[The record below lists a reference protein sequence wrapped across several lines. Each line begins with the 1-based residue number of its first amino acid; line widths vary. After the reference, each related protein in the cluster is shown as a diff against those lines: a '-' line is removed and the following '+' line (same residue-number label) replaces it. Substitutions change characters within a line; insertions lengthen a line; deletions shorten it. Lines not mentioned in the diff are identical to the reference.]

1 MENDKFWN
9 YILIFLLAILIALQF
24 YWVFF
29 KIPIKNRIPKAIL
42 NLALWLSIVILIFP
56 PSWQI
61 KESNKHIGIVSEN
74 LPQFFLEK
82 IKDRLKIDALV
93 SKKEFAQ
100 TEKAIQNSTKKITLI
115 GNDFSQEF
123 LSNLI
128 GKNLSYEPYQ
138 EPNFPIDLDW
148 KAILRQNENQEILG
162 KIELKKDQILKVKFG
177 NTTLDSIKLQKG
189 KSKFKLSFPSFSVGQ
204 TTVELFLNESL
215 IQKINYY
222 SRKPKPRKIVMLL
235 ENPDFESKTLA
246 DWLAK
251 NGNTVEVITE
261 LTKNTIQK
269 IDLNKDLT
277 SEDFD
282 ILISSPKYAVSAIA
296 KEAIAKNKSL
306 LFINFSDP
314 NSQIQKINKTLG
326 TVFTTKRISNESEIK
341 LINEI
346 SAFPYQFEKNISQ
359 KQLLQLPIIVNHNH
373 IGISLLNETYPLA
386 LSGDS
391 LNYRKI
397 WGGILR
403 MLIPIEKENL
413 TLNAPVFIDQKI
425 DFYINNFENPI
436 NKIAISGDTI
446 SLSNAPLNMYSKNGS
461 YIFRKN
467 GWQPFLDSL
476 AIYVEEKPI
485 PFQNI
490 NQILDFVKQ
499 NKITFQTINQNM
511 MYRLPTWFIFGLI
524 ISILAL
530 LWIEP
535 KINT

>member
-42 NLALWLSIVILIFP
+42 NLALWLSIVILTFP

-61 KESNKHIGIVSEN
+61 KESNHLGIVSEN
-74 LPQFFLEK
+74 LPQFFLDK
-82 IKDRLKIDALV
+82 IKDRLKIDVLV

-100 TEKAIQNSTKKITLI
+100 TQKAIQNSTKKITLI

-123 LSNLI
+123 LSNLT

-148 KAILRQNENQEILG
+148 KAIVRQNENQEILG
-162 KIELKKDQILKVKFG
+162 KIELKKDQILKVRFG

-222 SRKPKPRKIVMLL
+222 SRKSKPQKIVMLL

-282 ILISSPKYAVSAIA
+282 ILIASPKYAVSAIA
-296 KEAIAKNKSL
+296 KEAISKNKSL
-306 LFINFSDP
+306 FFINFSDP
-314 NSQIQKINKTLG
+314 NTQIQKINKTLG
-326 TVFTTKRISNESEIK
+326 TVFKTKRISNESEIK

-359 KQLLQLPIIVNHNH
+359 KQLLQLPIIINHNH

-413 TLNAPVFIDQKI
+413 TLNAPVFINQKI

-499 NKITFQTINQNM
+499 NKITYQTINQNM

-524 ISILAL
+524 IFILAL